1 MTCFLVGFLSLVV
14 RYTLED
20 MKNTRL
26 STSKKSGQ
34 NLSAKNAKKVSI
46 KDIVEKTKDLLK
58 KPFSRKETREL
69 AGETKKKK
77 RNTSKQT
84 AQNAG
89 KEEHSLTL
97 KEVARS

>member
-1 MTCFLVGFLSLVV
+1 M
-14 RYTLED
+14 
-20 MKNTRL
+20 
-26 STSKKSGQ
+26 
-34 NLSAKNAKKVSI
+34 
-46 KDIVEKTKDLLK
+46 EKTKDLLK
-58 KPFSRKETREL
+58 KPFSRKETKEL
-69 AGETKKKK
+69 AAETKKKR